1 MKSNPSDVGY
11 LPAIS
16 DATLVVFA
24 LSWAAMH
31 DIARGDGGL
40 EYGVLG
46 ASLAG
51 LALLGRYGMRCLEGK
66 ERLWWLS
73 GTGVLV
79 LLFNAGAVAGMA
91 QPKYTADGTIGAVWL
106 CAGVPALV
114 LIGNQLR
121 ASAKRRT
128 R

>member
-1 MKSNPSDVGY
+1 MKSNASDVGY

-16 DATLVVFA
+16 VGTLIVFA

-46 ASLAG
+46 GSLAG
-51 LALLGRYGMRCLEGK
+51 LALLYRYGMRWLERK
-66 ERLWWLS
+66 ERLWWLR
-73 GTGVLV
+73 GTGVVV
-79 LLFNAGAVAGMA
+79 LLFNAAAVAAMA
-91 QPKYTADGTIGAVWL
+91 RPKYTADGTIGAVWL

-114 LIGNQLR
+114 VIGYQLV
-121 ASAKRRT
+121 AGAKRRT